1 MRAILNFLRAALPV
15 GMRISTQAL
24 RDEIDSANS
33 ALRPRDHIQNTLI
46 VAFVLREFT
55 AIYSSAAAVGLILL
69 VASGMQ
75 IGLLAASIAVL
86 RLASLTFNNV
96 QSHKVLSAL
105 REGRDCDRSLRAL
118 TIGTG
123 LAAFTWG
130 LFLWPLPIS
139 EANPMAVFIVILAV
153 ILAITL
159 HSVTTAFY
167 RPAFYSML
175 CGSTLSIGAKIFAI
189 HSVVGP
195 GLPIGALVL
204 VAILFAYARINEAQA
219 RETIALQIKNRR
231 MSERLKAANVRIQNA
246 LDQATWYAERDPL
259 TGLRN
264 RRAFLDYTERA
275 LERHRDLDNLYLCLL
290 DIDHFK
296 QINDRYG
303 HQMGDSVL
311 KAVSALLQSEEETGE
326 VLVTGRWG
334 GEEFIMLLTGENPL
348 HAHTRMELVRQRIG
362 QSHRVTRDWPEGLTV
377 KASAGAAQI
386 NSEEGIDRALS
397 VADAALYKAKDVGRD
412 CLRFA
417 A

>member
-1 MRAILNFLRAALPV
+1 
-15 GMRISTQAL
+15 
-24 RDEIDSANS
+24 
-33 ALRPRDHIQNTLI
+33 
-46 VAFVLREFT
+46 
-55 AIYSSAAAVGLILL
+55 
-69 VASGMQ
+69 
-75 IGLLAASIAVL
+75 
-86 RLASLTFNNV
+86 
-96 QSHKVLSAL
+96 
-105 REGRDCDRSLRAL
+105 
-118 TIGTG
+118 
-123 LAAFTWG
+123 
-130 LFLWPLPIS
+130 
-139 EANPMAVFIVILAV
+139 
-153 ILAITL
+153 
-159 HSVTTAFY
+159 
-167 RPAFYSML
+167 
-175 CGSTLSIGAKIFAI
+175 
-189 HSVVGP
+189 
-195 GLPIGALVL
+195 
-204 VAILFAYARINEAQA
+204 
-219 RETIALQIKNRR
+219 